1 MITRRPSAA
10 GTCTGFLSEAVREA
24 RSRRISL
31 HRLGTIAVAS
41 FLGTFANAADSGS
54 HGPLEPIVDE
64 AVLPV
69 MQEHK
74 VPGMAV
80 AVTVQGKRSFF
91 NYGVASQESGRSV
104 TEDTIFEI
112 GSVSKT
118 FTAILASYAQARGA
132 LSLSDKVSK
141 HLPDLAGSKFDRIN
155 LLDLG
160 TYAAGGLPLQFPEN
174 VTDREEMIAF
184 YRSWR
189 PSYAVGTHRLYSNPS
204 IGLLGYLAARSMGE
218 PFDDLMNEKIFP
230 MLGLTRTA
238 TRVPQDRMGDYAYG
252 YSKDDKPIRVAPGV
266 LDSQAYGVKTTASDM
281 IRFVEANMNGSGLD
295 ATLRSAIAATHTG
308 YFKVGDMMQA
318 LGWEMYA
325 YPTSPGPLLAG
336 NSARMA
342 FQAHKVTRL
351 DPPLAPRKNLLIN
364 KTGSTNGFAAYVA
377 FVPAKDIGV
386 VLLANRNYP
395 IPERVKA
402 AYQILTALD
411 TQPSSKSTR

>member
-10 GTCTGFLSEAVREA
+10 GTGTGFLGEAVLKA
-24 RSRRISL
+24 GSRRITL
-31 HRLGTIAVAS
+31 QRLGAVAVVS
-41 FLGTFANAADSGS
+41 FLGTFANAAESGS

-64 AVLPV
+64 AVQPV

-80 AVTVQGKRSFF
+80 AVTVRGKRYFF

-141 HLPDLAGSKFDRIN
+141 HLPALAGSRFDRIN

-160 TYAAGGLPLQFPEN
+160 TYAAGGLPLQFPQN
-174 VTDREEMIAF
+174 VTDQEEMIAF
-184 YRSWR
+184 YRRWR

-204 IGLLGYLAARSMGE
+204 IGLLGYLAARRMGE
-218 PFDDLMNEKIFP
+218 PFDDLMNEKLFP
-230 MLGLTRTA
+230 MLGLNRTA
-238 TRVPQDRMGDYAYG
+238 TRVPQDWMGDYASG
-252 YSKDDKPIRVAPGV
+252 YSKDDTPIRVAPGI

-281 IRFVEANMNGSGLD
+281 IRFVEANMNGLGLD
-295 ATLRSAIAATHTG
+295 ATLRRAVAATHTG
-308 YFKVGDMMQA
+308 YFKVGDMIQA

-325 YPTSPGPLLAG
+325 YPTSLDPLLAG
-336 NSARMA
+336 NSAQMA
-342 FQAHKVTRL
+342 FQAHKVMRL
-351 DPPLAPRKNLLIN
+351 DPLLAPRKNLLIN
-364 KTGSTNGFAAYVA
+364 KTGSTNGFGAYVA

-386 VLLANRNYP
+386 VLLANKNYP
-395 IPERVKA
+395 VPERVKA
-402 AYQILTALD
+402 AYRILTALD
-411 TQPSSKSTR
+411 TQSSLRSTR